1 MPVLSLGAGRAFI
14 AKEPGLFTAIGRY
27 IKAFGYLITGRVD
40 AARKQLSA
48 NPHVVR
54 ATYDKIVEEKTKRI
68 AIYKDAVA
76 GLMQQ
81 QDTKKERI
89 KQLGNETNQLEK
101 LREGAAAKAKSV
113 VDRLKASGVGMEEIK
128 KNEDYMKCLAAYND
142 FSSTLAEKTK
152 HIEELETDVKGLDGT
167 LASHKVQLQSL
178 MREISKIREEA
189 DAAVADIITAKEEQ
203 QIADMLAGISQD
215 TTSKELAD
223 MRELRTRAK
232 ANARVSK
239 ELAGTD
245 TKALEAEFLDYAGK
259 SVSTSEFDKLIGL
272 ADGADRA
279 SGVSNAGVRE
289 GGAKLPE

>member
-1 MPVLSLGAGRAFI
+1 V
-14 AKEPGLFTAIGRY
+14 FTAIGRY

-68 AIYKDAVA
+68 AVYKDAVA

-89 KQLGNETNQLEK
+89 KQLGADTNQLEK

-113 VDRLKASGVGMEEIK
+113 VERLKATGASMEDIK
-128 KNEDYMKCLAAYND
+128 KNEEYMKCLAAYND
-142 FSSTLAEKTK
+142 FSSTLVEKNK
-152 HIEELETDVKGLDGT
+152 HIEELEGDVRGLDGT
-167 LASHKVQLQSL
+167 LANHKVQLQSL
-178 MREISKIREEA
+178 MRDISKIREEA

-245 TKALEAEFLDYAGK
+245 TKALEAEFLDYASK
-259 SVSTSEFDKLIGL
+259 SVSTTEFDRLIGL
-272 ADGADRA
+272 ADASDKGA
-279 SGVSNAGVRE
+279 STSVRE

>member
-1 MPVLSLGAGRAFI
+1 M
-14 AKEPGLFTAIGRY
+14 FTAIGRY

-68 AIYKDAVA
+68 AVYKDAVA

-89 KQLGNETNQLEK
+89 KQLGADTNQLEK

-113 VDRLKASGVGMEEIK
+113 VERLKATGASMEDIK
-128 KNEDYMKCLAAYND
+128 KNEEYMKCLAAYND
-142 FSSTLAEKTK
+142 FSSTLVEKNK
-152 HIEELETDVKGLDGT
+152 HIEELEGDVRGLDGT
-167 LASHKVQLQSL
+167 LANHKVQLQSL
-178 MREISKIREEA
+178 MRDISKIREEA

-245 TKALEAEFLDYAGK
+245 TKALEAEFLDYASK
-259 SVSTSEFDKLIGL
+259 SVSTTEFDRLIGL
-272 ADGADRA
+272 ADASDKGA
-279 SGVSNAGVRE
+279 STSVRE